1 MGDPTKRNILPS
13 TGSVFDNLG
22 FRIRLIV
29 RLMKDR
35 RVHPLV
41 KVLPIA
47 ALIYLFVPDLAPG
60 PIDDAAVLWL
70 GGFLFVELCPPE
82 VVQEHV
88 RDMTAVIEGEW
99 REVDE
104 PPPDSE
110 PS

>member
-1 MGDPTKRNILPS
+1 MGDQSQRNIIPS
-13 TGSVFDNLG
+13 AGGVFDNLG
-22 FRIRLIV
+22 FRIRLII

-35 RVHPLV
+35 RVSPLV

-88 RDMTAVIEGEW
+88 RDMTAVIDGEW

-104 PPPDSE
+104 PPSE
-110 PS
+110 SEGS